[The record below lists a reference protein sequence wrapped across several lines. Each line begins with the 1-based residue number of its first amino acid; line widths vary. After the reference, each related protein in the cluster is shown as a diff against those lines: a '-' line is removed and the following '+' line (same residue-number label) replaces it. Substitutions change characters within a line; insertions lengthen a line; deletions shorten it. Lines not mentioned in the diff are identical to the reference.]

1 MSGSAGHQPSSGAA
15 VVLGEAGTL
24 RPHTLEAAGD
34 RIPPH
39 HVSVVCRDCYYAK
52 DRSTSRCKMLEQNL
66 ARLWV
71 VAPVVI
77 VSFFVSLTL
86 IVLLRPW
93 LSRHALAHPNARS
106 SHQAATPQGGGIA
119 VMIAALSVAWGAI
132 LLVPGPVHEQ
142 CVQLLAVTAGM
153 ILLAAIGAI
162 DDIWS
167 LRAAP
172 RLVIQ
177 CIAVGAII
185 AALPADLHILPHLP
199 RWLEHSCLFVAGLWF
214 VNLVNFMDGIDWMT
228 VAEFVP
234 AAGAILLLGMAG
246 EVDLPATLLAA
257 ALLGAIAGFAPFN
270 KPVARLFLGDVGSLP
285 MGLLLGWLLLQL
297 AAKGHLAAALILPLY
312 YLADASITLMRRAAH
327 AELFW
332 QAHRTHFYQ
341 RAIANGFTVPQV
353 VTRIFCANIAL
364 AALALSTF
372 AAPAL
377 GWLALT
383 GAAGIVAWLLTAF
396 ARGSP

>member
-1 MSGSAGHQPSSGAA
+1 
-15 VVLGEAGTL
+15 
-24 RPHTLEAAGD
+24 
-34 RIPPH
+34 
-39 HVSVVCRDCYYAK
+39 
-52 DRSTSRCKMLEQNL
+52 MLEQNL

-71 VAPVVI
+71 IAPAVI
-77 VSFFVSLTL
+77 VSFFVSLIL
-86 IVLLRPW
+86 IVVLRPW

-119 VMIAALSVAWGAI
+119 VMIATLSVAWSAI
-132 LLVPGPVHEQ
+132 LVLPGLVHEQ
-142 CVQLLAVTAGM
+142 WAQLLAVTAGM
-153 ILLAAIGAI
+153 TLLAAVGVI
-162 DDIWS
+162 DDMRS

-172 RLVIQ
+172 RLAVQ
-177 CIAVGAII
+177 CVAVGAII
-185 AALPADLHILPHLP
+185 IALPADLQIVPHLP
-199 RWLEHSCLFVAGLWF
+199 RWLERSCLFVGGLWF

-234 AAGAILLLGMAG
+234 AAGAMVLLGMAG

-285 MGLLLGWLLLQL
+285 LGLLLGWLLLQL
-297 AAKGHLAAALILPLY
+297 GAKGHLAAAFILPLY

-327 AELFW
+327 AEPFW

-353 VTRIFCANIAL
+353 VARIFCANIAL
-364 AALALSTF
+364 AALALSTI
-372 AAPAL
+372 AAPRL
-377 GWLALT
+377 GWLALMA
-383 GAAGIVAWLLTAF
+383 AAGIVAWLLAAF
-396 ARGSP
+396 VRGSP